1 MASLI
6 IVTAALLLSRAKR
19 TLAAQSPLAAPASG
33 FSFSKECIQLDIPL
47 RINAKNHRY
56 AYPRV
61 DSNIDAV
68 DWVWNLTTWS
78 HGTPADHITGVI
90 PINDTFTISTQ
101 LCVPPQG
108 AKSDILQLATHGI
121 GFDKR

>member
-6 IVTAALLLSRAKR
+6 VVGAILLLSRAKR
-19 TLAAQSPLAAPASG
+19 TLAAPTPAG
-33 FSFSKECIQLDIPL
+33 FFSKECIQLDIPL
-47 RINAKNHRY
+47 PINATNYRY

-61 DSNIDAV
+61 DNNIDAV

-78 HGTPADHITGVI
+78 HGASEDHITGVI
-90 PINDTFTISTQ
+90 PINDTFTISAQ
-101 LCVPPQG
+101 LCIPPQG

>member
-6 IVTAALLLSRAKR
+6 VVGAILLLNRAKR
-19 TLAAQSPLAAPASG
+19 TLAAPTTAG
-33 FSFSKECIQLDIPL
+33 FLKECVQLDIPL
-47 RINAKNHRY
+47 PINATNYHY

-78 HGTPADHITGVI
+78 HGASEDHMTGVI
-90 PINDTFTISTQ
+90 PINDTFIISAQ
-101 LCVPPQG
+101 LCIPAQG
-108 AKSDILQLATHGI
+108 AKSNILQLATHGI